1 MTADPAQPR
10 PGGAAAFRQRY
21 QAYGLLA
28 RIADEVGAAQ
38 SALDNDKPADAAARL
53 GDFLQRVEQNPAA
66 LEMLAARQPA
76 ALAEARSLYREA
88 AAQADTQVTR
98 VSQGEWLTY
107 DGLTE
112 TRLDLGVSARGHHF
126 SLEISERGGEH
137 DARWSRPYPTAEAAH
152 QAGQAAQDS
161 AHGMTDEPAP
171 AVATARNPAPTPV
184 EQQPDNERTAPSKV
198 AAIRESQTSTDIWAD
213 RDIAGRTARERDS
226 AVQGQAPGPSQ
237 RRGMRHAA
245 E

>member
-1 MTADPAQPR
+1 M
-10 PGGAAAFRQRY
+10 
-21 QAYGLLA
+21 LA

-38 SALDNDKPADAAARL
+38 SALGNDKPADAAARL
-53 GDFLQRVEQNPAA
+53 GEFLQRVEQNPAA
-66 LEMLAARQPA
+66 LEMLSARQPA

-126 SLEISERGGEH
+126 ALEVSERGGEH

-152 QAGQAAQDS
+152 QAGQAAQDR
-161 AHGMTDEPAP
+161 AHGLTTSR
-171 AVATARNPAPTPV
+171 AVARRHGTPLQPPLSSSPTANGRPG
-184 EQQPDNERTAPSKV
+184 KV
-198 AAIRESQTSTDIWAD
+198 AAIRESQASTDIWAD
-213 RDIAGRTARERDS
+213 RDMAGRTARERDS
-226 AVQGQAPGPSQ
+226 AVQGQAPGPGQ